1 MVIGRLLDQSLEN
14 LLQRQRH
21 ALRTDALCMP
31 EVYWNLTSFP
41 QLSLRGHWNYIT
53 YCHVSLFIPG
63 MSVVI
68 SKACSKIRFER
79 TPSKVGQGG
88 SESLQTLAWWISL
101 QSTAN
106 DLAQETVLSFKLVR
120 FFFFHTPRVLS
131 LVTREGNS
139 RGSPFTESPPF
150 MSTSRICSL
159 SHQRGAAFSTLSSIH
174 SPSLFASKPQIPAL
188 GLPPRGPALTLK
200 LLQGFRSR
208 RRKQNKTEQIR
219 YP

>member
-1 MVIGRLLDQSLEN
+1 MVIGGLLDQSLEN
-14 LLQRQRH
+14 LRQRQRH
-21 ALRTDALCMP
+21 ALSTDALCMP

-68 SKACSKIRFER
+68 SKACSKIRFEW

-88 SESLQTLAWWISL
+88 SESLQTLPWWISL
-101 QSTAN
+101 QSTVN